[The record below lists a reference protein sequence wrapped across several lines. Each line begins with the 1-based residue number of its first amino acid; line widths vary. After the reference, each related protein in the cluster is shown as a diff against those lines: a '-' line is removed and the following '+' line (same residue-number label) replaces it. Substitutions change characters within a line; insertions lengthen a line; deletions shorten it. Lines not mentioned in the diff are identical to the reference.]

1 MASVVTPLPLRLLTP
16 ASWATAALR
25 EPLSL
30 LNDHAHLEK
39 KAAVNAL
46 DLLSRWGSERA
57 PAKWVQ
63 RLSAISRDETQHLAT
78 VTRLL
83 SRLGGHLT
91 RAHSNPYASQL
102 RSLVR
107 LGTGPGELVDRLLV
121 SALIEAR
128 SCERFEL
135 LAACDAADVDRD
147 LIKLYAGLCESERG
161 HFRVFVEL
169 ADLVPDAGDVSVRWS
184 EMLGAEAEILAK
196 QVPGARMHSGWRVA
210 G

>member
-1 MASVVTPLPLRLLTP
+1 MDQHDSPLPLRIATP
-16 ASWATAALR
+16 ASWASAALR
-25 EPLSL
+25 DPLTL

-46 DLLSRWGSERA
+46 DLISRWGSEFA
-57 PAKWVQ
+57 PPRWVQ

-83 SRLGGHLT
+83 SRLGGRLS
-91 RAHSNPYASQL
+91 RAHSNPYAAQL
-102 RSLVR
+102 RALVR
-107 LGTGPGELVDRLLV
+107 LGTGPEELVDRLLV

-135 LAACDAADVDRD
+135 LAECRESDIDPD
-147 LIKLYAGLCESERG
+147 LVKLYAGLCESERG

-169 ADLVPDAGDVSVRWS
+169 AELVPDAGNIAERWS
-184 EMLGAEAEILAK
+184 AMLDAEAAVLAK
-196 QVPGARMHSGWRVA
+196 QAPGARMHSGWRA
-210 G
+210 